1 MASRADLIRRSAFGA
16 VALTALL
23 AACGSTTRTNTGQ
36 AAPAK
41 TAAAT
46 TAKAITDSTV
56 DKAMTETTAKVMTDS
71 TVANASTATTAKVM
85 TDSTVDKAMTDK
97 AMTDLA
103 PWQKLS
109 VTDVRTG
116 EAFTLGDI
124 HGKPVYVENFATW
137 CPNCRK
143 QLGNVQQAAK
153 AAGDKAAFVALSVET
168 DLSAAK
174 VAKYAKDN
182 GFDDVRFAV
191 MTPEMLAAMSEA
203 FGKTAVNPPS
213 TPHVWVSSAGKVGAL
228 ATGYEDAAKLATN
241 LDASMHA

>member
-1 MASRADLIRRSAFGA
+1 MASRANVARRSAFGA
-16 VALTALL
+16 VAFTALL
-23 AACGSTTRTNTGQ
+23 AACGSTTGTNAGQ
-36 AAPAK
+36 AAPAN
-41 TAAAT
+41 A
-46 TAKAITDSTV
+46 V
-56 DKAMTETTAKVMTDS
+56 TE
-71 TVANASTATTAKVM
+71 TTAKVM

-116 EAFTLGDI
+116 EAFTLGDV

-174 VAKYAKDN
+174 VAAYAKGN

-191 MTPEMLAAMSEA
+191 MTPEMLAAMSDA
-203 FGKTAVNPPS
+203 FGRTAVNPPS

-228 ATGYEDAAKLATN
+228 ATGYEDGAKLATN